1 MRHLAPTLLCA
12 WVLWLS
18 FTHATG
24 TTTARPLEAYNGK
37 DACEVQRL
45 VRLPDEQLKEIASR
59 KRMIEAHTVC
69 LPHTVDPRGPK
80 GK

>member
-1 MRHLAPTLLCA
+1 VFAVIVYTCLRNNNG
-12 WVLWLS
+12 S
-18 FTHATG
+18 
-24 TTTARPLEAYNGK
+24 PLEAYDSE

-59 KRMIEAHTVC
+59 NRMIEAHTVC
-69 LPHTVDPRGPK
+69 LPDSVDARGPK